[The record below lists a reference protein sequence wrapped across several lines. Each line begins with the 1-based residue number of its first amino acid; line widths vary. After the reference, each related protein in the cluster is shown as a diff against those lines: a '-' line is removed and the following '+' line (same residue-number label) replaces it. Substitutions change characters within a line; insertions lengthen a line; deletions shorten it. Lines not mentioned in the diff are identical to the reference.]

1 MGVDEGEDKGERG
14 EKRNEEHG
22 DTVKVRVNTNVL
34 QLAVQFNS
42 LGNHQ
47 TEPYKKSFIIVRM
60 YANYPDQILKCPWVY
75 YQLWLVSDQ
84 LSRATD
90 GGVTKSPSA
99 IPAHCGLNNTCKLY
113 VPAGRSMIST
123 VTLGFD

>member
-1 MGVDEGEDKGERG
+1 MVETEVMGVDEGEDKGERG

-47 TEPYKKSFIIVRM
+47 TEPYKKNHSSLSVCTQII
-60 YANYPDQILKCPWVY
+60 QIKY
-75 YQLWLVSDQ
+75 
-84 LSRATD
+84 
-90 GGVTKSPSA
+90 
-99 IPAHCGLNNTCKLY
+99 
-113 VPAGRSMIST
+113 
-123 VTLGFD
+123 